1 LEIHSSIKKRLSCIN
16 FNYLDLLKKIIIVTG
31 ANRGLGKA
39 LVDLSLR
46 DKESKIISISRSL
59 HDDHI
64 GISLDKLILVK
75 TDLSEPFSTTVIEV
89 LKKEVQENSS
99 VYYFNNASIIL
110 PIDKISS
117 FEISDV
123 NRSINVNVNF
133 PVNLINS
140 LLSNFKNNKMI
151 LINITSGAG
160 NNAILHWSLYC
171 SAKAYMKMFFKVLQD
186 ENKSNNKLKIFSI
199 DPGVLDTK
207 MQQDIRNNEFPE
219 KQYFHSLKDDNR
231 LIKAEDA
238 AKNIFREINLDL

>member
-1 LEIHSSIKKRLSCIN
+1 MR
-16 FNYLDLLKKIIIVTG
+16 KIIIITG

-39 LVDLSLR
+39 LVDLSLN

-59 HDDHI
+59 HDDHVDV
-64 GISLDKLILVK
+64 SSDKLILVK
-75 TDLSEPFSTTVIEV
+75 TDLAEPFSATFIEV
-89 LKKEVQENSS
+89 LKKEMLENSIL
-99 VYYFNNASIIL
+99 YYFNNASIIL

-117 FEISDV
+117 FEIADV
-123 NRSINVNVNF
+123 NRSINVNINF

-140 LLSNFKNNKMI
+140 LLSNFKSNGI
-151 LINITSGAG
+151 VLINITSGAG

-171 SAKAYMKMFFKVLQD
+171 SAKAYMKMFFKVLED
-186 ENKSNNKLKIFSI
+186 ENRNNNKLKIFSI

-219 KQYFHSLKDDNR
+219 KQYFDSLKEDNR

-238 AKNIFREINLDL
+238 AKKIFIEINLDL